1 MSLIFDD
8 DEVVSV
14 LPELIDASDDEQ
26 ELKYGPVLSKS
37 YCHTEIHLSNDT
49 CFSDHAL
56 WNKYN
61 PIEPEPEQ
69 APAPI
74 PIVQD
79 NKCVPVPAQKDYTV
93 PASGPPIKV
102 RFNNCAD
109 FMIQKES
116 KHMMIYGFTLP
127 ADICSTPPFKNARA
141 TKMAKYIRIA
151 GDTAFMEKH
160 AHLSTKEFLAKTR
173 KLRLPSYLPPVG
185 DFYNNDI
192 VPFNLSEDLFYMG
205 QGLNRPYPLV

>member
-8 DEVVSV
+8 DEVVNV

-37 YCHTEIHLSNDT
+37 YCHTTEIHLSNDA
-49 CFSDHAL
+49 CFSDKAL

-61 PIEPEPEQ
+61 PIKPEPEFGQ
-69 APAPI
+69 APATI
-74 PIVQD
+74 PVVQD
-79 NKCVPVPAQKDYTV
+79 NKCAPVA
-93 PASGPPIKV
+93 ASGPPIKTK
-102 RFNNCAD
+102 FNNHAD
-109 FMIQKES
+109 FMLQKEAS
-116 KHMMIYGFTLP
+116 CMKIHGFTLP

-141 TKMAKYIRIA
+141 IKMAKYIRIA
-151 GDTAFMEKH
+151 GDTACLEKH

-185 DFYNNDI
+185 DFYDTRTT
-192 VPFNLSEDLFYMG
+192 PFNLSEDLFYMG
-205 QGLNRPYPLV
+205 QRLNRPYPLV

>member
-1 MSLIFDD
+1 MSFVFDD
-8 DEVVSV
+8 DEVVNVAQRKILDTTGSCIKGNDGPGIDV
-14 LPELIDASDDEQ
+14 DLFCNITEPLIVES
-26 ELKYGPVLSKS
+26 
-37 YCHTEIHLSNDT
+37 
-49 CFSDHAL
+49 
-56 WNKYN
+56 
-61 PIEPEPEQ
+61 EQ

-79 NKCVPVPAQKDYTV
+79 NKCVPAAHTI
-93 PASGPPIKV
+93 PASGPPAKV
-102 RFNNCAD
+102 KFNNHAD
-109 FMIQKES
+109 FMIQKAS
-116 KHMMIYGFTLP
+116 QMMKIYGFTLP

-185 DFYNNDI
+185 DFYDNDI